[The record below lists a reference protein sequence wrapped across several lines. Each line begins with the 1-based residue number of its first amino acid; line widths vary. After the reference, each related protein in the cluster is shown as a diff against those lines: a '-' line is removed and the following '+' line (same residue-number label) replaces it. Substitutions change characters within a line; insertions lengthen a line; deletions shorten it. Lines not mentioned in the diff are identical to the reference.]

1 MKITINPTRKSYS
14 LAALVCIVSSL
25 FFCPILCRADDAGK
39 GSDPELV
46 RKIDA
51 ILDTPLLKMGFQ
63 GVVISSL
70 KDDTTL
76 YERNAE
82 KVFLPASNNKLLTSG
97 AALALLGPDFIYQT
111 RLITG
116 AKLSARGTLSGDL
129 ILKGSGNPILSLED
143 LDSLAKQAKTAG
155 LKRVKGRLAFDDTR
169 FDRNWLGNDWASDD
183 ESFYYA
189 AQVSGLNV
197 NHNVIKATV
206 TPGEKEGAP
215 VKVSVFPAFSQMT
228 IRNLA
233 LTGKK
238 KSENSITLERV
249 RGQNIIVVSG
259 FLALDTTEEKAPSET
274 LTVESPARFATT
286 LMKDALKKEGVK
298 FDDEE
303 IAPLPSPEDP
313 LILGEHTSPPLS
325 EILKLMN
332 KPSDNLIAECLLKT
346 VGAVKKK
353 KGSWDAGISAA
364 KEWFES
370 IGLDTTHLRQAD
382 GSGLSRFNYVSPR
395 NYVKLLTWYSKETNF
410 AYYYN
415 SLAIAG
421 VDGTLIQFAK
431 NTPASGNCRAKDGY
445 IGNVSSLTGY
455 VKNREGE
462 NFVFSILMNNHLTN
476 NATCRAAQSKIVN
489 LIADYKRETPQK

>member
-1 MKITINPTRKSYS
+1 MKNSFNLKITSFWGIPLTGLLLISCYFS
-14 LAALVCIVSSL
+14 PA
-25 FFCPILCRADDAGK
+25 CRAEDVGK
-39 GSDPELV
+39 GSDPEFV
-46 RKIDA
+46 KAIDDA
-51 ILDTPLLKMGFQ
+51 LRIPLLQTGFQ
-63 GVVISSL
+63 GVIIASL
-70 KDDTTL
+70 KDNSIL
-76 YERNAE
+76 YERNAD

-111 RLITG
+111 SLVTE
-116 AKLSARGTLSGDL
+116 AQLSAGGNLSGDL
-129 ILKGSGNPILSLED
+129 IIKGSGSPILNLED
-143 LDSLAKQAKTAG
+143 LDALAKQAKAAG
-155 LKRVKGRLAFDDTR
+155 VVRVKGHFAFDDSR

-183 ESFYYA
+183 EPFYYA
-189 AQVSGLNV
+189 AQISGLNV
-197 NHNVIKATV
+197 NHNVIKVTV
-206 TPGEKEGAP
+206 SPGEKEGDP
-215 VKVSVFPAFSQMT
+215 VKVGIAPAFSLMT

-238 KSENSITLERV
+238 KSENSITLDRV

-259 FLALDTTEEKAPSET
+259 FLPVDTTEAKLPSET
-274 LTVESPARFATT
+274 LTIESPARFTAT
-286 LMKDALKKEGVK
+286 LMRDALKKTGVK
-298 FDDEE
+298 FDNDE
-303 IAPLPSPEDP
+303 IISLVSPEDP
-313 LILGEHTSPPLS
+313 IILAEHTSVPLS

-346 VGAVKKK
+346 IGAVKKK
-353 KGSWDAGISAA
+353 KGSWDTGISVT

-395 NYVKLLTWYSKETNF
+395 NYLKLLTWYSSQTNF

-421 VDGTLIQFAK
+421 VDGTLVQFAK
-431 NTPASGNCRAKDGY
+431 NTPAAGNCRAKDGY

-455 VKNREGE
+455 VKNSEGE

-476 NATCRAAQSKIVN
+476 NATCRTVQSKIVN
-489 LIADYKRETPQK
+489 LIASYKREN